1 MVPKKTKKKISGPS
15 LGFFAIFLQL
25 GSHSS
30 VIASQSPGSPQGSVR
45 EPISLLQWCQAL
57 RSSVKELRWRLE
69 PCEGLAWR
77 EAGRSVNGMPLVY
90 AEFGDPNSTNT
101 TLIFSMIHGDEVT
114 PLYLGLKLAHWLKD
128 WSKESGGAQ
137 SSSHPISLQSLTLAK
152 QAGSTQ
158 QEFYE
163 SIRVVIVPLV
173 NPDSFF
179 RKPRTRT
186 NQNGVDVNR
195 NFGTRDWNSQALAA
209 WKKRFRSDPRRYPG
223 PHPDSE
229 PETLFQ
235 RALIEKFRPQKIL
248 SIHAP
253 LNFMDYDGP
262 TQLTLKRFPQDYVRE
277 CLKLRDR
284 LKAKH
289 GGFFPGSLGNYAGQE
304 LGIPTL
310 TLELPSADPRKA
322 EAYWQQFSRGMR
334 SMIQYRVPQVDALSP
349 LQHREVLHSRPGS
362 SR

>member
-1 MVPKKTKKKISGPS
+1 MVSKKTKKKSSRPS
-15 LGFFAIFLQL
+15 LGLFAIFLHL
-25 GSHSS
+25 GVFSPLFASQVSSHS
-30 VIASQSPGSPQGSVR
+30 QGSVR
-45 EPISLLQWCQAL
+45 EPVSLLQWCQFL
-57 RSSVKELRWRLE
+57 RNSMKELKWRLE
-69 PCEGLAWR
+69 PCEGLTWS

-128 WSKESGGAQ
+128 WSNEKERAQ
-137 SSSHPISLQSLTLAK
+137 SSSRPLSLQPLS
-152 QAGSTQ
+152 STKHVGGTYQ
-158 QEFYE
+158 DFYE

-195 NFGTRDWNSQALAA
+195 NFGTRDWNTQALAA

-349 LQHREVLHSRPGS
+349 LKHRDVLHTRPGAS
-362 SR
+362 H